1 MVPERYAAPT
11 SGNPGPAMTLVR
23 AVILLVALAGAALRF
38 VDLEQKPY
46 WFNEVFT
53 NIKVAAHDEHR
64 EIIPALFDGRPVS
77 RERLLAFQQLRPGSG
92 VADVVAI
99 LIAKDVKW
107 APGYFIAARLW
118 AEHAG
123 SSVTAMRLFSAVI
136 GLAVLPA
143 MFWLSLELFR
153 RADIAWMTLALH
165 AVSPLFLRYSQEAR
179 PTTLW
184 ALCIVVASAALLR
197 AIRTNAGGMWSLYV
211 VALALGLYVNSQ
223 TLMVL
228 AIHALYVLC
237 VRRALPAQ
245 ALRAYLIATG
255 LALAAFGPWLWLMAR
270 NRGNILATTRHLREE
285 TELVDLLQVW
295 AAHLG
300 RTFVAFGES
309 AGPLEAWAAIVVL
322 LLVAVALLD
331 LRSVSPPRAAV
342 FVILLVA
349 VPIAV
354 LVLPDIAFDWQLS
367 SRDRYFLP
375 AHLGLQ
381 LALAHFVAGRVT
393 SQRCTDRLRAP
404 VAASLLIAGMVSSVA
419 AVRAETWWGQH
430 GADREAARVIN
441 QAKRPLVITQV
452 DYGTVAPLAYET
464 HSEVEFALLG
474 RRLPADIPPG
484 FSDFFVLRPSP
495 SLLRALRE
503 RGRWEPALGT
513 AGDRAPPD
521 FLYRLAT
528 D

>member
-1 MVPERYAAPT
+1 
-11 SGNPGPAMTLVR
+11 MTPLR
-23 AVILLVALAGAALRF
+23 AVILLVVLAGAALHF
-38 VDLEQKPY
+38 VDLERKPY

-64 EIIPALFDGRPVS
+64 EIIPALFEGRSVS
-77 RERLLAFQQLRPGSG
+77 RERLLAFQQLKPGSG

-107 APGYFIAARLW
+107 APGYFVAARLW

-123 SSVTAMRLFSAVI
+123 TSVTAMRLFSALI
-136 GLAVLPA
+136 GIAVLPA

-153 RADIAWMTLALH
+153 RPDVAWMTTALH

-184 ALCIVVASAALLR
+184 ALCIIVASAALLR
-197 AIRTNAGGMWSLYV
+197 ANRTNASGMWSLYA
-211 VALALGLYVNSQ
+211 VALALGLYVNTQ

-228 AIHALYVLC
+228 AIHALYMLW
-237 VRRALPAQ
+237 VRRELTAH
-245 ALRAYLIATG
+245 ALRAYLITTA

-270 NRGNILATTRHLREE
+270 NRGNVLATTGHLREA
-285 TELVDLLQVW
+285 TELVDLLQIW

-300 RTFVAFGES
+300 RTVVAFGEY
-309 AGPLEAWAAIVVL
+309 AGPLEAWAAVVVL

-331 LRSVSPPRAAV
+331 LRSASPPRVAA
-342 FVILLVA
+342 FLILLVA

-354 LVLPDIAFDWQLS
+354 LVLPDVAFGWRLS

-381 LALAHFVAGRVT
+381 LALANLAVTHIASQGRI
-393 SQRCTDRLRAP
+393 DRLRGP
-404 VAASLLIAGMVSSVA
+404 VAASLLIAGIVSSVA

-464 HSEVEFALLG
+464 RGEVAFALLG
-474 RRLPADIPPG
+474 RRLPTEIPPG
-484 FSDFFVLRPSP
+484 FSDVFVLRPSP
-495 SLLRALRE
+495 SLRQALRE
-503 RGRWEPALGT
+503 LGRWEPALGA

-528 D
+528 E